1 MLYTATLRPSPTSDR
16 KAFVHFRS
24 TLKTTA
30 ALTKQARLR
39 ATETGHGDFLVTEVE
54 PAWCTQ
60 DMGLMTD
67 CGDDAEVLRDGFP
80 LCARHARAHD
90 ALVKAEKEI

>member
-1 MLYTATLRPSPTSDR
+1 MLYTATLRHPSSDR
-16 KAFVHFRS
+16 KIFVHFRS
-24 TLKTTA
+24 TWTTLA
-30 ALTKQARLR
+30 GLDKQARLR
-39 ATETGHGDFLVTEVE
+39 AAETGHGNFLVVDVE

-60 DMGLMTD
+60 DMGLLTD